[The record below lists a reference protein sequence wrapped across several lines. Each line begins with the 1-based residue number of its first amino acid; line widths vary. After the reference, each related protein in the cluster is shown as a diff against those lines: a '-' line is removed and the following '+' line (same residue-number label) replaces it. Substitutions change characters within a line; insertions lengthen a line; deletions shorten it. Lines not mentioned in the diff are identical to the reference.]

1 MSEYNGVNTLVF
13 YSLCEHMNISTPQY
27 YKRLCWSLTNT
38 GLLELMTMIE
48 LKWEKSWVIV
58 SPHHSISYNTCYIEY
73 IHMYNARNFSNT
85 V

>member
-27 YKRLCWSLTNT
+27 YKRLCYQAGCW
-38 GLLELMTMIE
+38 LLEPDQYRTFGADDNDVLE

-73 IHMYNARNFSNT
+73 
-85 V
+85 VQC